1 MRGRQRLTVAI
12 RREIAE
18 TYLQG
23 GKTYNEVADMYEVTH
38 NTVWKCLTQYKNG
51 ELCDAVES
59 PSACENVQPEDAV
72 HEAVMQKK
80 RQEHEEMTTW
90 MEHVTPLHQHKQ
102 RLEAEITAKQA
113 ELDKAKQEYRNFIA
127 TLEKLTE
134 GTP

>member
-1 MRGRQRLTVAI
+1 MKSRRRLTVAI

-23 GKTYNEVADMYEVTH
+23 GMTYQEVADMYGVTH
-38 NTVWKCLTQYKNG
+38 STVNRCLTQYKNG
-51 ELCDAVES
+51 ELCDAEDI

-113 ELDKAKQEYRNFIA
+113 ELDKAKQEYRNFLA
-127 TLEKLTE
+127 TLEQLTE
-134 GTP
+134 DTV